1 MKYNARTIFTI
12 HSSAAGIPDRF
23 TGRPASFSP
32 HNYAKTTND
41 VSAQTLTQY
50 PDCHILI
57 FNVLPVL
64 RSGVFSV

>member
-1 MKYNARTIFTI
+1 MPGQFSQFILLPLAFLIA
-12 HSSAAGIPDRF
+12 S